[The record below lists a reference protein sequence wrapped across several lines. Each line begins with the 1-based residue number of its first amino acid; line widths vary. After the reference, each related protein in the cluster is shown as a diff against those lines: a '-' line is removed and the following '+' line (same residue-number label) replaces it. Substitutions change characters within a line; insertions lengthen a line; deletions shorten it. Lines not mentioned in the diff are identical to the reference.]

1 VSAWQLSLVALASTS
16 AGGLFAWR
24 LRERL
29 HWVLGLTAGMLLGV
43 VAFELLPE
51 AFALAQTLGRDPQ
64 PAMIALA
71 AGFLVFHAL
80 EKFLLVHRAHEGH
93 YADHHHPDVGVWSS
107 ATLVAHSFLDGAGIG
122 IAFQVSPA
130 IGITVATAVIAHDFC
145 DGLNTVSLMLAH
157 RNTSARALAM
167 LALDALAPVL
177 GVLSTLLFNVPPEA
191 LLVFLGFFAGFL
203 LYIASADILPQAHS
217 RAGPAGAM
225 NLIGLTVLGVTII
238 GLVRAA
244 LPEG

>member
-1 VSAWQLSLVALASTS
+1 MSALQLSMVALVSTS
-16 AGGLFAWR
+16 AGGLFAFR
-24 LRERL
+24 LREHL

-51 AFALAQTLGRDPQ
+51 AFALSRTLGSDGQ

-80 EKFLLVHRAHEGH
+80 EKFVLVHRAHEGH
-93 YADHHHPDVGVWSS
+93 YAEHDHPHVGMLSS
-107 ATLVAHSFLDGAGIG
+107 ATLVGHSFLDGAGIG
-122 IAFQVSPA
+122 IAFQASPA
-130 IGITVATAVIAHDFC
+130 IGVAVATAVIAHDFC

-157 RNTSARALAM
+157 RNTSSRALGM
-167 LALDALAPVL
+167 LVLDALAPVF
-177 GVLSTLLFNVPPEA
+177 GVLTTFVFDVPPDA

-217 RAGPAGAM
+217 RAGPARAAH
-225 NLIGLTVLGVTII
+225 LIGLTVLGVVAIY
-238 GLVRAA
+238 LVKQA
-244 LPEG
+244 LP